1 MKKNKN
7 ENNWGIRF
15 LYGTKMGNRILQWI
29 LEHHVDFL
37 IVLFLES
44 CLSKSWIPFYIR
56 KHGISMREFE
66 GQSYGSF
73 AEFFV
78 RKRPDVA
85 VDLFP
90 GHLISPCDGW
100 LSAYPIERDSSF
112 YIKGFHYRLEDF
124 LLKNSAEFAADDVSY
139 TQEANL
145 CKAFEGGMCLIFRL
159 CASDYHHYCYIDDGF
174 QGANHYIPGEL
185 HSVQPLACETYP
197 VYTLN
202 RREWS
207 LLESEHFGPVIQVE
221 IGALIVG
228 GIVNEQENTRVKK
241 GIEKGRFELCGS
253 TIVLL
258 FQKNQIEL
266 LPEVKKILS
275 KGEEYQVKQ
284 GMWIG
289 NGAARLE
296 SSDK

>member
-15 LYGTKMGNRILQWI
+15 LYGTKIGNRMLQWI

-44 CLSKSWIPFYIR
+44 CLSKLWITFYIR
-56 KHGISMREFE
+56 THGISMREFE
-66 GQSYGSF
+66 GQTYGSF

-78 RKRPDVA
+78 RKRPDIE
-85 VDLFP
+85 VDLCP
-90 GHLISPCDGW
+90 EHLISPCDGL

-112 YIKGFHYRLEDF
+112 YIKGFQYRLEDF
-124 LLKNSAEFAADDVSY
+124 LLKNSAGFAADGVAY

-145 CKAFEGGMCLIFRL
+145 CKAFEGGTCLIFRL

-174 QGANHYIPGEL
+174 QGENHYIPGEL

-207 LLESEHFGPVIQVE
+207 LMESEHFGPVLQVE
-221 IGALIVG
+221 IGALVVG

-296 SSDK
+296 ISDK